1 MVAGVRRG
9 AALVAVFCAA
19 LTTAPANA
27 DPQPPAPGPGTPAAP
42 AAPAEP
48 AIIPAAVTDPGA
60 PPPPGPDPKVASS
73 PPVSTTTP
81 DGWTMT
87 LSAKDEMQAPIAPL
101 TTAIST
107 REYEVGGVFNGS
119 LTGGEDTPSGVFE
132 VGYQIGCGIDMST
145 SNGVAITGTAGLNP
159 SIGYFG
165 FDFPGVLP
173 DGLVP
178 AIGANLNGG
187 VTVGLKPGFVN
198 TIPVTKKRFE
208 ADQPWVT
215 ITGFRIKIDGCVGE
229 SFVRSYAILT
239 KSDNVGDAIL
249 SWYGVTKAV

>member
-48 AIIPAAVTDPGA
+48 AIIPAA
-60 PPPPGPDPKVASS
+60 
-73 PPVSTTTP
+73 
-81 DGWTMT
+81 
-87 LSAKDEMQAPIAPL
+87 
-101 TTAIST
+101 
-107 REYEVGGVFNGS
+107 VFNGS

>member
-1 MVAGVRRG
+1 LLGFAEVAMVAGVRRG

-48 AIIPAAVTDPGA
+48 AIIPAA
-60 PPPPGPDPKVASS
+60 
-73 PPVSTTTP
+73 
-81 DGWTMT
+81 
-87 LSAKDEMQAPIAPL
+87 
-101 TTAIST
+101 
-107 REYEVGGVFNGS
+107 VFNGS